1 MLLKKRKK
9 KRLTWRP
16 LVAISGG
23 LLILAAIM
31 LTVADYANFGST
43 ENLYPAGLRVGGI
56 PVGNLN
62 RTEAQARLE
71 SSFAVPIELTY
82 RGARM
87 QFSPEAFGFQLNAS
101 LVLDA
106 LEESQ
111 VKSLKTKLWWQ
122 HLWGQ
127 VTENTPVDI
136 ELHPSVDESA
146 IRNLIDQE
154 IRPRYDQ
161 KAYAP
166 RPLLNTTYF
175 EPGNPGWEISNPEQA
190 VSAIQ
195 ASLASPINRKV
206 DFEIAELPTPSMDP
220 KLLEIALKVIIQNEG
235 FDGIVEIY
243 TQDMASD
250 SILHMAQQAYQ
261 SVAPDIAY
269 SGASTV
275 KIPIAVSVMRHLNSE
290 LPSLAEG
297 WILQMLTKSL
307 NPPADALMR
316 TYLDEATGPL
326 LVTQDMQ
333 DLGYQNTFLA
343 GYFADGSP
351 LLQRFSTTANSRSD
365 INLNPDSYNQTV
377 PSEIGDLLTRIY
389 QCSIGADPAKGLY
402 NGQIGQAACEHIVNV
417 MSQNRMGALIE
428 AGLPPAQAIAHKH
441 GWISDTDGLLHT
453 ISDAGIILDGEKS
466 YVEVIF
472 IHSPRQIIFDT
483 GSYLVARLSQ
493 CIYNSKHIDK
503 QTLWLGD

>member
-1 MLLKKRKK
+1 MLLKRKK
-9 KRLTWRP
+9 KKRSSWRP
-16 LVAISGG
+16 FVTAVVG
-23 LLILAAIM
+23 LFMLAAF
-31 LTVADYANFGST
+31 LLAGVDYAKFGSR
-43 ENLYPAGLRVGGI
+43 ENYYPAGLRVGGI
-56 PVGNLN
+56 PVGNLS
-62 RTEAQARLE
+62 RKEAEARLE
-71 SSFAVPIELTY
+71 SGFRIPIELNY

-87 QFSPEAFGFQLNAS
+87 QFAPETLGFQLNAG

-106 LEESQ
+106 LEASP
-111 VKSLKTKLWWQ
+111 VKALKSKLWWQ

-127 VTENTPVDI
+127 TPENDAVDI
-136 ELHPSVDESA
+136 DLHPSMDAMA
-146 IRNLIDQE
+146 IRNLIAQE

-175 EPGNPGWEISNPEQA
+175 EPGNPGWEIANPELA
-190 VSAIQ
+190 VTAIL
-195 ASLASPINRKV
+195 AALASPTDRKV
-206 DFEIAELPTPSMDP
+206 DFEVAEMRTPALDP
-220 KLLEIALKVIIQNEG
+220 KLLEVALKVIIQNEG

-243 TQDMASD
+243 TQDMSSG

-261 SVAPDIAY
+261 AVPGDIAY

-275 KIPIAVSVMRHLNSE
+275 KIPIAVSVMRHLNGD
-290 LPSLAEG
+290 LPGLAEG

-307 NPPADALMR
+307 NPPADALMK
-316 TYLDEATGPL
+316 TYLDEVAGPL
-326 LVTQDMQ
+326 VVTQDMQ

-351 LLQRFSTTANSRSD
+351 LLQRFTTPANSRSD

-389 QCSIGADPAKGLY
+389 QCSVGAAPEKGLY
-402 NGQIGQAACEHIVNV
+402 NGQIGQAACQHIINV

-428 AGLPPAQAIAHKH
+428 AGLPPDQAIAHKH
-441 GWISDTDGLLHT
+441 GWISDSDGLLHT

-472 IHSPRQIIFDT
+472 IHSPRQIIFDM

-493 CIYNSKHIDK
+493 CIYNSKHIDN
-503 QTLWLGD
+503 QTVWFGE